1 MGRLP
6 MPRPVPIFRGQL
18 VTLRPPDPAADA
30 GDYYEFNLDPDMHTW
45 TGNRVL
51 ESEAE
56 ARTELDRYVAM
67 EDISTWMIVDNL
79 SGQVIGRFFLYL
91 EEREGVLVVGE
102 GNRIA
107 KPFWRKGHNR
117 EARMLL
123 FPYIFEQLR
132 ADLVETGAWA
142 DNVNSIRS
150 IESYGFEL
158 NREET
163 QWNEKH
169 GKRMRMRYYV
179 LTRHQYQASALTA
192 QVGMEERAR

>member
-1 MGRLP
+1 P
-6 MPRPVPIFRGQL
+6 MPRPIPIFRGQL
-18 VTLRPPDPAADA
+18 VTLRPPDPVADA

-45 TGNRVL
+45 TGNQVL

-56 ARTELDRYVAM
+56 ARTELDRFVAM
-67 EDISTWMIVDNL
+67 EDISTWMIVDNR
-79 SGQVIGRFFLYL
+79 SGRAIGRFFLYI
-91 EEREGVLVVGE
+91 EEREGVRIVGE

-123 FPYIFEQLR
+123 FPYIFEELR
-132 ADLVETGAWA
+132 ADLVETWAWA
-142 DNVNSIRS
+142 ENVNSIRS

-158 NREET
+158 NREEM

-169 GKRMRMRYYV
+169 SKRMRLRYYV
-179 LTRHQYQASALTA
+179 LTRQQWQS
-192 QVGMEERAR
+192 MARPR

>member
-1 MGRLP
+1 MARLP
-6 MPRPVPIFRGQL
+6 MARPIPIFRGQL

-30 GDYYEFNLDPDMHTW
+30 WDYYEFNREPDMHTW

-56 ARTELDRYVAM
+56 ARAELDRYVAM
-67 EDISTWMIVDNL
+67 EDISTWMIVDNP
-79 SGQVIGRFFLYL
+79 SSRVIGRFFLCL
-91 EEREGVLVVGE
+91 EEREGVRVVGE

-132 ADLVETGAWA
+132 ADWIETCAWA
-142 DNVNSIRS
+142 ENLNSIRS
-150 IESYGFEL
+150 IEAYGFEL
-158 NREET
+158 SREET

-169 GKRMRMRYYV
+169 GQSMRMRYYV
-179 LTRHQYQASALTA
+179 LTRQQWQS
-192 QVGMEERAR
+192 MARPR

>member
-1 MGRLP
+1 MARLP
-6 MPRPVPIFRGQL
+6 MPRPIPIFRGQL
-18 VTLRPPDPAADA
+18 VTLRPPDPVADA
-30 GDYYEFNLDPDMHTW
+30 SDYYEFNLEPEMHTW

-51 ESEAE
+51 ASEAE
-56 ARTELDRYVAM
+56 ARAELDRFVAM
-67 EDISTWMIVDNL
+67 EDISTWMIVDNHR
-79 SGQVIGRFFLYL
+79 GRVIGRFFLHI
-91 EEREGVLVVGE
+91 EEREGVRVVGE

-107 KPFWRKGHNR
+107 KPFWRKGHTR

-132 ADLVETGAWA
+132 ADRIETWAWA
-142 DNVNSIRS
+142 ENENSIRS

-163 QWNEKH
+163 RWNVKH

-179 LTRHQYQASALTA
+179 LTRLQWDS
-192 QVGMEERAR
+192 MARPR